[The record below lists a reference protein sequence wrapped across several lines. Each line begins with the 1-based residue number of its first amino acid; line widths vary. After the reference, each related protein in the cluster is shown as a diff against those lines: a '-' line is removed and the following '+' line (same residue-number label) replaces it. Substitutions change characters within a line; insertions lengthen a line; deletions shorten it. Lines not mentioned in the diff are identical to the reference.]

1 VLRWDGGEFRVLS
14 CAPNLLAGVKHSS
27 RSFCDVVTFTSS
39 HSIRCE
45 HSELVASIAL
55 LDVHSQLQLN
65 HRLVLVGGRKG
76 RRRHVEEDEKDD
88 DDQDR
93 RRRFEMRVE
102 QQQRFVGFGVERCE
116 MRKKLLLIMSVQSRN
131 DGSFFVVCR
140 VYVEDRE

>member
-65 HRLVLVGGRKG
+65 HRLVCWS
-76 RRRHVEEDEKDD
+76 EDEKDD
-88 DDQDR
+88 DDMSRKTKRTMTTRIDDD
-93 RRRFEMRVE
+93 
-102 QQQRFVGFGVERCE
+102 GSRCE
-116 MRKKLLLIMSVQSRN
+116 SNNNNVLL
-131 DGSFFVVCR
+131 GSAWNVAKCEKN
-140 VYVEDRE
+140 YC